1 MKCLVTGGA
10 GFIGSN
16 LALHLEKEGHAVTA
30 LDDFSSG
37 HENNLKG
44 FKGEVIRADISDF
57 NFTSKFKKFDAIFH
71 QAAITD
77 TTVTDERKMFR
88 ANVDGF
94 KNLLDFAANV
104 QAKVIYA
111 SSAAVYGKG
120 PSPMRE
126 SQEPAPTNCY
136 GVSKARMDEIVQK
149 IIREK
154 KIPSIVGLRYF
165 NVFGPRE
172 DYKGNAASMIYQLAQ
187 QVKSGRRPRIFKYGE
202 QKRDFVYVKDVV
214 RANLLAC
221 ESGKSGIVN
230 VGTGQ
235 ATTFNEVIETLNQIL
250 GFSFEADYFDNPY
263 SFYQDHTE
271 ADLSLAEKL
280 LGYRPKYT
288 TQEGLRDYL
297 GHPSTARSKNR

>member
-1 MKCLVTGGA
+1 MKVLVTGGA

-16 LALHLEKEGHAVTA
+16 LALHLENESHAVTV

-37 HENNLKG
+37 HESNLRG
-44 FKGEVIRADISDF
+44 FKGEVVRADVADF
-57 NFTSKFKKFDAIFH
+57 DFASKFKKLDAVFH

-77 TTVTDERKMFR
+77 TTVTDENRMFR
-88 ANVDGF
+88 ANVEGF
-94 KNLLDFAANV
+94 QNLLEFAA
-104 QAKVIYA
+104 QSGAKVVYA

-126 SQEPAPTNCY
+126 SQSPAPTNCY
-136 GVSKARMDEIVQK
+136 GTSKARMDEMVQSV
-149 IIREK
+149 IREK
-154 KIPSIVGLRYF
+154 KVPLIVGLRYF

-172 DYKGNAASMIYQLAQ
+172 EYKGSASSMIYQLAQ
-187 QVKSGRRPRIFKYGE
+187 QMKSGKRPRIFKHGE

-214 RANLLAC
+214 RANLLAIA
-221 ESGKSGIVN
+221 SGKSGVVN
-230 VGTGQ
+230 IGTGR

-250 GFSFEADYFDNPY
+250 GLSFEADYFDNPY

-271 ADLSLAEKL
+271 ADLSLSEKL

-288 TQEGLRDYL
+288 TQEGMRDYL